1 MRLFDNKLSRI
12 NFLILIGILTYLF
25 ANMSNEEPYGEAIL
39 KASPAVVNI
48 SSKKNNEGKLFNNQ
62 SASEVIGSGIIIS
75 SDGYIITNLHVI
87 EGTRIVEVELDDG
100 QIFPASLI
108 GFDQRSDLAVIKIN
122 PANAVLNPI
131 EVSNSS
137 SVQVGDQVIAIGN
150 AFGLG
155 KTFTSG
161 IISATG
167 RDYGNPY
174 LELIQTDAAINPGN
188 SGGALINHKGN
199 LIGMNTKIFSQ
210 TGSYAGIGFA
220 LPANKLVELASEIIQ
235 YGAVKKSWIGDF
247 RVKIK
252 RFLLNNKITF
262 GLEILE
268 LKKYGPLFNIGKIKP
283 GAIILSVNDKSP
295 SWENLT
301 YALNNSFPGDE
312 ISFQILQDS
321 NVQKLTVM
329 TEGFPFNQE

>member
-1 MRLFDNKLSRI
+1 MRLFNNKLSRI
-12 NFLILIGILTYLF
+12 NFLILVGILTYLF
-25 ANMSNEEPYGEAIL
+25 ANMSNEDAYVEAIL
-39 KASPAVVNI
+39 KASPSVINI
-48 SSKKNNEGKLFNNQ
+48 SSKKNNGSRLYND
-62 SASEVIGSGIIIS
+62 ASKNEVIGSGIIIS
-75 SDGYIITNLHVI
+75 DEGYIITNLHVI
-87 EGTRIVEVELDDG
+87 EGTKIVEVEMDNG
-100 QIFPASLI
+100 QIYPASLI
-108 GFDQRSDLAVIKIN
+108 GFDRRSDLAVIKIN
-122 PANAVLNPI
+122 PMDALKPI
-131 EVSNSS
+131 EVSNSE
-137 SVQVGDQVIAIGN
+137 SVRVGDQVIAIGN

-199 LIGMNTKIFSQ
+199 LIGMNTKIFSK

-220 LPANKLVELASEIIQ
+220 LPANKMIEVASEIIQ
-235 YGAVKKSWIGDF
+235 FGSVKKSWVGDF
-247 RVKIK
+247 RVKTK

-268 LKKYGPLFNIGKIKP
+268 LKNYGPLFNDGQIKP
-283 GAIILSVNDKSP
+283 GAIILSVNEKPP

-301 YALNNSFPGDE
+301 YALNNSFPGDQ
-312 ISFQILQDS
+312 ISFKILQDS
-321 NVQKLTVM
+321 NVKNFTVT
-329 TEGFPFNQE
+329 TEGIPDQ

>member
-1 MRLFDNKLSRI
+1 MRFFDNKLSRI
-12 NFLILIGILTYLF
+12 NFLILVGILTYLYS
-25 ANMSNEEPYGEAIL
+25 NLSNEDGYVEAIS
-39 KASPAVVNI
+39 KASPSVVNI
-48 SSKKNNEGKLFNNQ
+48 NSKKNFETKIFDGN
-62 SASEVIGSGIIIS
+62 STDVMGSGIIIS

-87 EGTRIVEVELDDG
+87 EGKRTIDVELDDG
-100 QIFPASLI
+100 QVYTSSLV
-108 GFDQRSDLAVIKIN
+108 GFDERSDLAVIKIN
-122 PANAVLNPI
+122 SLDVLKPI

-137 SVQVGDQVIAIGN
+137 SVRVGDHVIAIGN

-199 LIGMNTKIFSQ
+199 LIGMNTKIFSK
-210 TGSYAGIGFA
+210 TGSYTGIGFA
-220 LPANKLVELASEIIQ
+220 LPANKMIEVASEIIQ
-235 YGAVKKSWIGDF
+235 YGSVKRSWVGDF
-247 RVKIK
+247 RVKTK
-252 RFLLNNKITF
+252 RFLLNNKPTS

-268 LKKYGPLFNIGKIKP
+268 LKNYGPLFNNGKIKT
-283 GAIILSVNDKSP
+283 GAIILSINNELA

-301 YALNNSFPGDE
+301 GALNNSFPGDK
-312 ISFQILQDS
+312 INFQILQDS
-321 NVQKLTVM
+321 FIEDYKVI
-329 TEGFPFNQE
+329 TEAIPSQ

>member
-1 MRLFDNKLSRI
+1 
-12 NFLILIGILTYLF
+12 
-25 ANMSNEEPYGEAIL
+25 MSNSDGYVAAIA
-39 KASPAVVNI
+39 KASPSVINI
-48 SSKKNNEGKLFNNQ
+48 SIKKNIETRSFDRGQLNDL
-62 SASEVIGSGIIIS
+62 VGSGIIIS
-75 SDGYIITNLHVI
+75 DDGYVITNLHVI
-87 EGTRIVEVELDDG
+87 EGARIIEVELDDG
-100 QIFPASLI
+100 QVYLASLI
-108 GFDQRSDLAVIKIN
+108 GFDERSDLAVIKITTMD
-122 PANAVLNPI
+122 VLKPI

-220 LPANKLVELASEIIQ
+220 LPANKMIEVASEIIQ
-235 YGAVKKSWIGDF
+235 YGSVKRSWIGDF

-252 RFLLNNKITF
+252 RFLLNNKPAY

-268 LKKYGPLFNIGKIKP
+268 LRNYGPLFNSGKIQP
-283 GAIILSVNDKSP
+283 GAIILSINNQTP
-295 SWENLT
+295 TWENLT
-301 YALNNSFPGDE
+301 GALKNSFPGDE
-312 ISFQILQDS
+312 ISFQILQNS
-321 NVQKLTVM
+321 NVKDYKVI
-329 TEGFPFNQE
+329 TEAIPIK

>member
-1 MRLFDNKLSRI
+1 MKFFNNKLSRI
-12 NFLILIGILTYLF
+12 NFLILIGILTYLYI
-25 ANMSNEEPYGEAIL
+25 NMSNSEGYVGAIA
-39 KASPAVVNI
+39 KASPSVINI
-48 SSKKNNEGKLFNNQ
+48 SIKKNIEARSFDRGQLNDL
-62 SASEVIGSGIIIS
+62 VGSGIIIS
-75 SDGYIITNLHVI
+75 DDGYVITNLHVI
-87 EGTRIVEVELDDG
+87 EGARIIEVELDDG
-100 QIFPASLI
+100 QVYPASLI
-108 GFDQRSDLAVIKIN
+108 GFDERSDLAVIKIT
-122 PANAVLNPI
+122 PMDVLKPI

-220 LPANKLVELASEIIQ
+220 LPANKMIEVASEIIQ
-235 YGAVKKSWIGDF
+235 YGSVKRSWIGDF

-252 RFLLNNKITF
+252 RFLLNNKPAY

-268 LKKYGPLFNIGKIKP
+268 LRNYGPLFNSGKIQP
-283 GAIILSVNDKSP
+283 GAIILSINNQTP
-295 SWENLT
+295 TWENLT
-301 YALNNSFPGDE
+301 GALKNSFPGDE
-312 ISFQILQDS
+312 ISFQILQNS
-321 NVQKLTVM
+321 NVKDYKVI
-329 TEGFPFNQE
+329 TEAIPIK

>member
-1 MRLFDNKLSRI
+1 
-12 NFLILIGILTYLF
+12 
-25 ANMSNEEPYGEAIL
+25 MSNEDAYVEAIY
-39 KASPAVVNI
+39 KASPSVINI
-48 SSKKNNEGKLFNNQ
+48 SAKRNNGPRLFNGTSVN
-62 SASEVIGSGIIIS
+62 EVIGSGIIIS
-75 SDGYIITNLHVI
+75 NDGYIITNLHVI
-87 EGTRIVEVELDDG
+87 EGTRIVQVEMDNG
-100 QIFPASLI
+100 QVYPASLI

-122 PANAVLNPI
+122 PEAALKPI

-199 LIGMNTKIFSQ
+199 LIGMNTKIFSK

-220 LPANKLVELASEIIQ
+220 LPANKMIEVASEIIQ
-235 YGAVKKSWIGDF
+235 YGSVKKSWIGDF

-252 RFLLNNKITF
+252 RFVLNNKATY
-262 GLEILE
+262 GLEIVE
-268 LKKYGPLFNIGKIKP
+268 LNSYGPLFHDGKIKP
-283 GAIILSVNDKSP
+283 GAIILLVNDKLP

-321 NVQKLTVM
+321 NIKNFTVV
-329 TEGFPFNQE
+329 TEGVPDQQN

>member
-1 MRLFDNKLSRI
+1 
-12 NFLILIGILTYLF
+12 
-25 ANMSNEEPYGEAIL
+25 MSNSDGYVGAIA
-39 KASPAVVNI
+39 KASPSVINI
-48 SSKKNNEGKLFNNQ
+48 SIKKNIETRSFDREQLNDL
-62 SASEVIGSGIIIS
+62 VGSGIIIS
-75 SDGYIITNLHVI
+75 DDGYVITNLHVI
-87 EGTRIVEVELDDG
+87 EGARIIEVELDDG
-100 QIFPASLI
+100 QVYPASLI
-108 GFDQRSDLAVIKIN
+108 GFDERSDLAVIKIT
-122 PANAVLNPI
+122 PIDALKPI

-137 SVQVGDQVIAIGN
+137 SVQIGDQVIAIGN

-220 LPANKLVELASEIIQ
+220 LPANKMIEVASEIIQ
-235 YGAVKKSWIGDF
+235 YGSVKRSWIGDF
-247 RVKIK
+247 RVKVK
-252 RFLLNNKITF
+252 RFLLNNNPTY

-268 LKKYGPLFNIGKIKP
+268 LRNYGPLFNSGKIKP
-283 GAIILSVNDKSP
+283 GAIILSINNESP
-295 SWENLT
+295 TWENLT
-301 YALNNSFPGDE
+301 GALKNSFPGDE
-312 ISFQILQDS
+312 IDFQILQNS
-321 NVQKLTVM
+321 NVKEYKVVTQAIPT
-329 TEGFPFNQE
+329 Q

>member
-1 MRLFDNKLSRI
+1 MRFFNNKLSRI
-12 NFLILIGILTYLF
+12 NFLILVGILTYLYI
-25 ANMSNEEPYGEAIL
+25 NMSNSDGYVGAIA
-39 KASPAVVNI
+39 KASPSVINI
-48 SSKKNNEGKLFNNQ
+48 SIKKNIETRSFDAGQLNDL
-62 SASEVIGSGIIIS
+62 VGSGIIIS
-75 SDGYIITNLHVI
+75 DDGYVITNLHVI
-87 EGTRIVEVELDDG
+87 EGARIIEVELDDR
-100 QIFPASLI
+100 QVYPASLI
-108 GFDQRSDLAVIKIN
+108 GFDERSDLAVIKIT
-122 PANAVLNPI
+122 PMDVLKPI

-220 LPANKLVELASEIIQ
+220 LPANKMIEVASEIIQ
-235 YGAVKKSWIGDF
+235 YGSVKRSWIGDF

-252 RFLLNNKITF
+252 RFLLNNKPAY

-268 LKKYGPLFNIGKIKP
+268 LRNYGPLFNSGKIQP
-283 GAIILSVNDKSP
+283 GAIILSINNQTP
-295 SWENLT
+295 TWENLT
-301 YALNNSFPGDE
+301 GALKNSFPGDE
-312 ISFQILQDS
+312 ISFQILQNS
-321 NVQKLTVM
+321 NVKDYKVI
-329 TEGFPFNQE
+329 TEAIPIK

>member
-1 MRLFDNKLSRI
+1 MRFFNNKLSRI
-12 NFLILIGILTYLF
+12 NFLILVGILTYLYI
-25 ANMSNEEPYGEAIL
+25 NMSNSDGYVGAIA
-39 KASPAVVNI
+39 KASPSVINI
-48 SSKKNNEGKLFNNQ
+48 SIKKNIETRSFDRGQLNDL
-62 SASEVIGSGIIIS
+62 VGSGIIIS
-75 SDGYIITNLHVI
+75 DDGYVITNLHVI
-87 EGTRIVEVELDDG
+87 EGARITEVELDDG
-100 QIFPASLI
+100 QVYPASLI
-108 GFDQRSDLAVIKIN
+108 GFDERSDLAVIKIT
-122 PANAVLNPI
+122 PMDVLKPI

-220 LPANKLVELASEIIQ
+220 LPANKMIEVASEIIQ
-235 YGAVKKSWIGDF
+235 YGSVKRSWIGDF

-252 RFLLNNKITF
+252 RFLLNNKPAY

-268 LKKYGPLFNIGKIKP
+268 LRNYGPLFNSGKIQP
-283 GAIILSVNDKSP
+283 GAIILSINNQTP
-295 SWENLT
+295 TWENLT
-301 YALNNSFPGDE
+301 GALKNSFPGDE
-312 ISFQILQDS
+312 ISFQILQNS
-321 NVQKLTVM
+321 NVKDYKVI
-329 TEGFPFNQE
+329 TEAIPIK

>member
-1 MRLFDNKLSRI
+1 
-12 NFLILIGILTYLF
+12 
-25 ANMSNEEPYGEAIL
+25 MSNSDGYVGAIA
-39 KASPAVVNI
+39 KASPSVVNI
-48 SSKKNNEGKLFNNQ
+48 SIKRNIETRPFDAGQLNDL
-62 SASEVIGSGIIIS
+62 VGSGIIIS
-75 SDGYIITNLHVI
+75 DDGYVITNLHVI
-87 EGTRIVEVELDDG
+87 EGARIIEVELDDG
-100 QIFPASLI
+100 QVYPASLI
-108 GFDQRSDLAVIKIN
+108 GFDERSDLAVIKIT
-122 PANAVLNPI
+122 PVDILKPI

-220 LPANKLVELASEIIQ
+220 LPANKMIEVASEIIQ
-235 YGAVKKSWIGDF
+235 YGSVKRSWIGDF

-252 RFLLNNKITF
+252 RFLLNNKPTY

-268 LKKYGPLFNIGKIKP
+268 LRNYGPLFNSGKIQP
-283 GAIILSVNDKSP
+283 GAIILSINNQTP
-295 SWENLT
+295 TWENLT
-301 YALNNSFPGDE
+301 GALKNSFPGDE
-312 ISFQILQDS
+312 ISFQILQNS
-321 NVQKLTVM
+321 NVKDYKII
-329 TEGFPFNQE
+329 TEAIPIK

>member
-1 MRLFDNKLSRI
+1 
-12 NFLILIGILTYLF
+12 
-25 ANMSNEEPYGEAIL
+25 MSNSNGYVVAIA
-39 KASPAVVNI
+39 KASPSVINI
-48 SSKKNNEGKLFNNQ
+48 SSKKNIDTRLFDGR
-62 SASEVIGSGIIIS
+62 SANDLMGSGIIIS
-75 SDGYIITNLHVI
+75 NDGYIITNLHLI
-87 EGTRIVEVELDDG
+87 EGTRIIEVELDDG
-100 QIFPASLI
+100 QVYPASLI
-108 GFDQRSDLAVIKIN
+108 GFDERSDLAVIKITSMD
-122 PANAVLNPI
+122 ALQPI

-137 SVQVGDQVIAIGN
+137 SVQIGDQVIAIGN

-220 LPANKLVELASEIIQ
+220 LPANKMIEVASEIIQ
-235 YGAVKKSWIGDF
+235 YGSVKRSWIGDF
-247 RVKIK
+247 RVKVK
-252 RFLLNNKITF
+252 RFLLNNKPTY

-268 LKKYGPLFNIGKIKP
+268 LRNYGPLFNSGKINQ
-283 GAIILSVNDKSP
+283 GAIILSINKESP
-295 SWENLT
+295 TWENLT
-301 YALNNSFPGDE
+301 GALNNSFPGDE
-312 ISFQILQDS
+312 INFQILQDS
-321 NVQKLTVM
+321 NVKDYKVV
-329 TEGFPFNQE
+329 TEAIPAK

>member
-1 MRLFDNKLSRI
+1 
-12 NFLILIGILTYLF
+12 
-25 ANMSNEEPYGEAIL
+25 MSNSDGYVGAIA
-39 KASPAVVNI
+39 KASPSVINI
-48 SSKKNNEGKLFNNQ
+48 SIKKNIETRSFDRGQLNDL
-62 SASEVIGSGIIIS
+62 VGSGIIIS
-75 SDGYIITNLHVI
+75 DDGYVITNLHVI
-87 EGTRIVEVELDDG
+87 EGARIIEVELDDG
-100 QIFPASLI
+100 QVYPASLI
-108 GFDQRSDLAVIKIN
+108 GFDERSDLAVIKIT
-122 PANAVLNPI
+122 PMDILKPI

-220 LPANKLVELASEIIQ
+220 LPANKMIEVASEIIQ
-235 YGAVKKSWIGDF
+235 YGSVKRSWIGDF
-247 RVKIK
+247 RVKVK
-252 RFLLNNKITF
+252 RFLLNNKPTY

-268 LKKYGPLFNIGKIKP
+268 LRNYGPLFNSGKIKQ
-283 GAIILSVNDKSP
+283 GAIILSINKESP
-295 SWENLT
+295 TWENLT
-301 YALNNSFPGDE
+301 GALKNSFPGDE
-312 ISFQILQDS
+312 IEFQVLENS
-321 NVQKLTVM
+321 NVNDYKVT
-329 TEGFPFNQE
+329 TEAIPAQ

>member
-1 MRLFDNKLSRI
+1 MRFFNNKLSRI
-12 NFLILIGILTYLF
+12 NFLILVGILTYLYI
-25 ANMSNEEPYGEAIL
+25 NMSNSDGYVGAIA
-39 KASPAVVNI
+39 KASPSVINI
-48 SSKKNNEGKLFNNQ
+48 SIKKNIETRSFDRGQQNDL
-62 SASEVIGSGIIIS
+62 VGSGIIIS
-75 SDGYIITNLHVI
+75 DDGYVITNLHVI
-87 EGTRIVEVELDDG
+87 EGARIIEVELDDG
-100 QIFPASLI
+100 QVYPASLI
-108 GFDQRSDLAVIKIN
+108 GFDERSDLAVIKIT
-122 PANAVLNPI
+122 PMDVLKPI

-137 SVQVGDQVIAIGN
+137 SVQIGDQVIAIGN

-220 LPANKLVELASEIIQ
+220 LPANKMIEVASEIIQ
-235 YGAVKKSWIGDF
+235 YGSVKRSWIGDF
-247 RVKIK
+247 RVKTK
-252 RFLLNNKITF
+252 RFLLNNKPAY

-268 LKKYGPLFNIGKIKP
+268 LRNYGPLFNSGKIQP
-283 GAIILSVNDKSP
+283 GAIILSINNQTP
-295 SWENLT
+295 TWENLT
-301 YALNNSFPGDE
+301 GALKNSFPGDE
-312 ISFQILQDS
+312 ISFQILQNS
-321 NVQKLTVM
+321 NVKNYKVI
-329 TEGFPFNQE
+329 TEAIPIK

>member
-1 MRLFDNKLSRI
+1 MRFFNNKLSRI
-12 NFLILIGILTYLF
+12 NFLILVGILTYLYI
-25 ANMSNEEPYGEAIL
+25 NMSNSDGYVGAIA
-39 KASPAVVNI
+39 KASPSVINI
-48 SSKKNNEGKLFNNQ
+48 SIKKNIETRSFDRGQLNDL
-62 SASEVIGSGIIIS
+62 VGSGIIIS
-75 SDGYIITNLHVI
+75 DDGYVITNLHVI
-87 EGTRIVEVELDDG
+87 EGARIIEVELDDG
-100 QIFPASLI
+100 QVYPASLI
-108 GFDQRSDLAVIKIN
+108 GFDERSDLAVIKIT
-122 PANAVLNPI
+122 PMGVLKPI

-220 LPANKLVELASEIIQ
+220 LPANKMIEVASEIIQ
-235 YGAVKKSWIGDF
+235 YGSVKRSWIGDF

-252 RFLLNNKITF
+252 RFLLNNKPAY

-268 LKKYGPLFNIGKIKP
+268 LRNYGPLFNSGKIQP
-283 GAIILSVNDKSP
+283 GAIILSINNQTP
-295 SWENLT
+295 TWENLT
-301 YALNNSFPGDE
+301 GALKNSFPGDE
-312 ISFQILQDS
+312 ISFQILQNS
-321 NVQKLTVM
+321 NVKDYKVI
-329 TEGFPFNQE
+329 TEAIPIK